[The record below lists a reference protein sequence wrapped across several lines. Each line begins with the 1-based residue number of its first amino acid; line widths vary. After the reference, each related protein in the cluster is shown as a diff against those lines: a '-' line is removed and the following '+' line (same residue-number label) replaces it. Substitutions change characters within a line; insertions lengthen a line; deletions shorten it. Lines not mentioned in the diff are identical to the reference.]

1 MEGTCSPEE
10 IERFMSLVSSAEIDD
25 AHLHDIRLM
34 MSHPGDP
41 LREDTRDRL
50 QKTLENVLSATD
62 GSRGEVPTVRM
73 HRSIWRYVAAASV
86 VLIMAGAG
94 TYLLSGVHR
103 PGAGGAGP
111 RLATHDVLP
120 GGNKAT
126 LTLANGTTI
135 VLDSAGHE
143 HLPGRGTPAG
153 INIANGLVSYNPLR
167 AGGKIAGGPQ
177 YNTLSTPKGGQYKLE
192 LADGTKVWLNAASSI
207 RYPTSFEGA
216 PLREVEV
223 SGEAYF
229 EIARRSGQPFR
240 VRVGSMQV
248 DVLGTR
254 FNIEAY
260 ADQPT
265 IKTTLLEGG
274 VRVTQGHD
282 SQVLNPGEQS
292 QLSQSGELK
301 LVKDANVEGTIAWK
315 NGYFSFDQADL
326 KTVMLKIA
334 RWYNVNV
341 VYQGDIVPQR
351 FGGEIQENLTLSQ
364 VLTILGKSQIDF
376 RIEGNT
382 LTIYSSKH
390 LFK

>member
-1 MEGTCSPEE
+1 MEGTCSPQEV
-10 IERFMSLVSSAEIDD
+10 ERFLSLVSSAETDD
-25 AHLHDIRLM
+25 AVLNHIRLI
-34 MSHPGDP
+34 MSGPGDM

-50 QKTLENVLSATD
+50 QKTLEHVLSAAAAD
-62 GSRGEVPTVRM
+62 ESPRRDSPVRL
-73 HRSIWRYVAAASV
+73 HRRIWRYVAAASV

-94 TYLLSGVHR
+94 IYLLSGVHE
-103 PGAGGAGP
+103 PGTGGAAS
-111 RLATHDVLP
+111 RLVTHDVLP

-135 VLDSAGHE
+135 VLDSAHHE
-143 HLPGRGTPAG
+143 HLPSQGAPAG
-153 INIANGLVSYNPLR
+153 INITNGLVSYNPLR
-167 AGGKIAGGPQ
+167 AGGKIAGSPQ
-177 YNTLSTPKGGQYKLE
+177 YNTLSTPKGGQYQLE

-216 PLREVEV
+216 AMREVEV

-229 EIARRSGQPFR
+229 EIARKSGQPFR
-240 VRVGSMQV
+240 VQVGSMQV

-292 QLSQSGELK
+292 QLSQNGELK
-301 LVKDANVEGTIAWK
+301 LVRDANVEGAVAWK

-326 KTVMLKIA
+326 RTVMLKIA

-376 RIEGNT
+376 GIAGNT
-382 LTIYSSKH
+382 LTIYSNK
-390 LFK
+390 